1 MSTPAGNRRDIRQW
15 DPRILNA
22 EKLPLATDSCEQST
36 QQHTQTAY
44 FKIVCT

>member
-1 MSTPAGNRRDIRQW
+1 MNVHPCRYNRRDIRQW

-22 EKLPLATDSCEQST
+22 EKLPLATEQST